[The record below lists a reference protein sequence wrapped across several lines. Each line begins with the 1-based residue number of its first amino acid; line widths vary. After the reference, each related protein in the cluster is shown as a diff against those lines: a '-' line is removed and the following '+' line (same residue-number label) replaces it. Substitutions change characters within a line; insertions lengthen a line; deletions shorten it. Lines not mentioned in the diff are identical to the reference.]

1 MTDKINIELEEW
13 QVRTLRSYFGQ
24 NDETQ
29 VAHWAFK
36 VFDEALKQQCDIP
49 VVSGMLKHRSG
60 VKGVFVKSFYP
71 TGKPLTTVIETDKGY
86 YCAPSNE
93 FVDA

>member
-49 VVSGMLKHRSG
+49 VVSQQSELLERLDKLENWAYNKANEDDLKFLNSIYRSDNCG
-60 VKGVFVKSFYP
+60 
-71 TGKPLTTVIETDKGY
+71 
-86 YCAPSNE
+86 
-93 FVDA
+93 